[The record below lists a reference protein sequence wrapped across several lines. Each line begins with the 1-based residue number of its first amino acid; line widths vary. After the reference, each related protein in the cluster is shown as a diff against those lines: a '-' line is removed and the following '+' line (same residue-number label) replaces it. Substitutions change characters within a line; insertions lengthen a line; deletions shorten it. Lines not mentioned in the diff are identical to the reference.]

1 MLRHLAVPIT
11 IVLLVTACSSRDAV
25 DLEMSYSQSWITETG
40 EVVWVSSGPA
50 VDEGAICAE
59 MTMQNSAFEFESPD
73 GSPLDEESE
82 TDDHSPFVRIGE
94 FTCLDGSG
102 DVSVRSLSPNDG
114 RYDTWEL
121 TGGNG
126 YDNMSGQGQAEEIN
140 WNGDPVVFTHY
151 GTGVITT
158 P

>member
-1 MLRHLAVPIT
+1 VLRHLAVPIT
-11 IVLLVTACSSRDAV
+11 IVLLLAACSSREPV

-59 MTMQNSAFEFESPD
+59 MTMQNSDFEFESPD
-73 GSPLDEESE
+73 GSPLEERSDSVE
-82 TDDHSPFVRIGE
+82 HRPFVRTGE
-94 FTCLDGSG
+94 FTCVDGSG
-102 DVSVRSLSPNDG
+102 IVAIRSLSPNDG
-114 RYDTWEL
+114 GYDTWEL
-121 TGGNG
+121 TGSEG
-126 YDNMSGQGQAEEIN
+126 YEDVSGQGQASEIYYD
-140 WNGDPVVFTHY
+140 GDPVVFTHY